1 MLGEN
6 YRPKVW
12 SFGLNIYRL
21 FVLNKNRL
29 FIKYSLKL
37 YITTC
42 RKLKGLI

>member
-21 FVLNKNRL
+21 FVLNINRL
-29 FIKYSLKL
+29 FIKYSFKL
-37 YITTC
+37 YNNLQET
-42 RKLKGLI
+42 KGTYI